1 MTSPVTFPISFFS
14 ARPVLDFLSA
24 SKKKYEASF
33 SVVEAVEEEILR
45 DVDSQCMIYR
55 QFVH

>member
-1 MTSPVTFPISFFS
+1 MTSPVTFPSSFFC

-24 SKKKYEASF
+24 SKKKYEGSF

>member
-1 MTSPVTFPISFFS
+1 M
-14 ARPVLDFLSA
+14 LDFLSA
-24 SKKKYEASF
+24 SKKKYEGSF